1 MEENKPH
8 QEDWLEYLQRESWH
22 LELLVSGFSIFL
34 LMGAYEVLTDGF
46 RYINLNLALAPNLD
60 GMVRSFLGISILATW
75 VLTINLVVHVF
86 IRGFWIGA
94 IGLRSVQEKID
105 IEKLGYSDFFT
116 EKLKERVPSLDTT
129 LDRLDILAS
138 VIFSFTFLVVF
149 MFLSLFL
156 FMGSLSLF
164 IYLMEIAFKT
174 VEQESTFGKVLTT
187 VGIGLAFI
195 YFFMGVITAID
206 TLSLG
211 FFKKYKRLSKL
222 YFPIYKIMGVVTMAR
237 IYRSIY
243 YSLISRFSKN
253 KIRIALCVYIV
264 LFFLFPFT
272 KFDQYIFYP
281 DNGGDYK
288 LYRNEYDDL
297 RNDNSFI
304 QTASIPTQIVKG
316 SFLPLFIRYNV
327 KDNKVLRKYCTEFD
341 PKKKDGFNSGA
352 YIGKDGIRLNE
363 PYIREDAPEKAL
375 ECLSTFYTIQID
387 STVLSSEFYFYIHP
401 NEEERG
407 VATMLDVEFLS
418 KGKHDL
424 FVKRKKINKEKEIV
438 DEDYT
443 KIVFWKE

>member
-1 MEENKPH
+1 MTENKPH

-34 LMGAYEVLTDGF
+34 LVEAYDALVNGF

-60 GMVRSFLGISILATW
+60 GMLRSFLGISILAAW

-116 EKLKERVPSLDTT
+116 EKLKERVPSLDTM
-129 LDRLDILAS
+129 LHRLDILAS
-138 VIFSFTFLVVF
+138 VIFSFTFLIVF
-149 MFLSLFL
+149 MFMSLFL
-156 FMGSLSLF
+156 FMTSLSLF
-164 IYLMEIAFKT
+164 LYLLQVGSKT
-174 VEQESTFGKVLTT
+174 VVGESVFGQILKIA
-187 VGIGLAFI
+187 GIGFAFV

-222 YFPIYKIMGVVTMAR
+222 YFPIYKFMGVITMAG

-264 LFFLFPFT
+264 LFFFFPFT

-316 SFLPLFIRYNV
+316 DFLPLFIRYNV

-341 PKKKDGFNSGA
+341 PKKKDGYNSGL
-352 YIGKDGIRLNE
+352 YIGTDGIRLNE
-363 PYIREDAPEKAL
+363 AYIREDAPEKAL
-375 ECLSTFYTIQID
+375 ECLSTFYTVQVD
-387 STVLSSEFYFYIHP
+387 STVFSPEFYFYIHP
-401 NEEERG
+401 NYEQRG
-407 VATMLDVEFLS
+407 VATMLAIDSLS
-418 KGKHDL
+418 KGKHDI
-424 FVKRKKINKEKEIV
+424 FIKRKKLNKDEEIIDV
-438 DEDYT
+438 DYT